1 MSNLN
6 NELIMENLFDEILG
20 EMETQ
25 FPFMNESEREK
36 KAIELAEKQFEDMI
50 LYQLHFT
57 GYPK

>member
-25 FPFMNESEREK
+25 FPFMNEKEREQ

-50 LYQLHFT
+50 LY
-57 GYPK
+57 

>member
-25 FPFMNESEREK
+25 FPFMNEKEREQ
-36 KAIELAEKQFEDMI
+36 KAIELAEKPFEDMI
-50 LYQLHFT
+50 PY
-57 GYPK
+57 

>member
-25 FPFMNESEREK
+25 FPFMNEKEREQ

-50 LYQLHFT
+50 PY
-57 GYPK
+57 

>member
-36 KAIELAEKQFEDMI
+36 KAIELAKKQFEDMI
-50 LYQLHFT
+50 PY
-57 GYPK
+57 